1 MTQYDPTNIFARV
14 LRAEIPNKTV
24 YEDNAVLAFHDIA
37 PAAPVHVL
45 VVPKG
50 EFVSFDDFCM
60 KAGSDVVATFFIK
73 VQAIATELGLAATG
87 YRLITNHGADASQS
101 VPHFHVH
108 ILGGRPLGGL
118 VPGDELAG
126 R

>member
-1 MTQYDPTNIFARV
+1 MAYDQNNIFAKI
-14 LRAEIPNKTV
+14 LRGEIPCNKA
-24 YEDNAVLAFHDIA
+24 YEDDAVLAFHDIS

-50 EFVSFDDFCM
+50 EYVSFHDFAV
-60 KAGSDVVATFFIK
+60 KTGADAVATFFSR
-73 VQAIATELGLAATG
+73 VQHIAHALGVAESG
-87 YRLITNHGADASQS
+87 YRLITNHGVDASQS

-118 VPGDELAG
+118 LPGDAEQ

>member
-1 MTQYDPTNIFARV
+1 MAYDKQNIFAKIV
-14 LRAEIPNKTV
+14 AGDVPCKKV
-24 YEDNAVLAFHDIA
+24 YEDDHTMAFHDIA
-37 PAAPVHVL
+37 AAAPVHVL

-50 EFVSFDDFCM
+50 EYESFDDFCQE
-60 KAGSDVVATFFIK
+60 AGSDGVARFFIT
-73 VQAIATELGLAATG
+73 VQAIAAELGLQKDG
-87 YRLITNHGADASQS
+87 YRLITNHGRNASQS

-118 VPGDELAG
+118 VPGDENV

>member
-1 MTQYDPTNIFARV
+1 MTYDSSNIFARI
-14 LRAEIPNKTV
+14 LRGEIPCKPV
-24 YEDNAVLAFHDIA
+24 YEDDVVMAFHDIA

-45 VVPKG
+45 VIPKG
-50 EFVSFDDFCM
+50 EYTSFDDFCR
-60 KAGSDVVATFFIK
+60 KAGVQAVGLFFEK
-73 VQAIATELGLAATG
+73 VQAIATELELAATG
-87 YRLITNHGADASQS
+87 YRLITNHGSDASQS

-118 VPGDELAG
+118 VPGDEAG